1 MLVKQPLA
9 RAPRVSATNTG
20 CESWRSPAAD
30 SWNGSVC
37 SGRKANRA
45 ECKICMKKWQKV
57 PRCVIAFD
65 QSEEEA
71 TLRQGWIRPLSGPSH
86 TERMTS
92 NHYHYSC
99 FIALLNQGWLK
110 KFGLEEKKKC
120 FLSISLWSDKG
131 GTRGHLWLHL
141 CPAKEPEGQ
150 LSQVRPKF
158 STWRTA
164 SIMCLTKFYFLVRSL
179 PAVIN
184 GFNSYL
190 LAPVQSLWKPSK
202 NIFPFYCPD
211 HLVSSSTTHLGDSGP
226 VCVFLLRQQE
236 Y

>member
-1 MLVKQPLA
+1 MPTWPQLLAWVKLEAKSKPHTGCTSISFSLKKKLSCDIFAAICHSSCRALQVALLIILKCFMLVKQPLA
-9 RAPRVSATNTG
+9 RSQRVSATNTG
-20 CESWRSPAAD
+20 CESWPSPAAD

-37 SGRKANRA
+37 SGRTANRA

-110 KFGLEEKKKC
+110 KFGLEEKKKV
-120 FLSISLWSDKG
+120 FSDDFIVIWQG
-131 GTRGHLWLHL
+131 WHSWTLMI
-141 CPAKEPEGQ
+141 
-150 LSQVRPKF
+150 
-158 STWRTA
+158 T
-164 SIMCLTKFYFLVRSL
+164 LV
-179 PAVIN
+179 
-184 GFNSYL
+184 
-190 LAPVQSLWKPSK
+190 PSK
-202 NIFPFYCPD
+202 RTGRAIIT
-211 HLVSSSTTHLGDSGP
+211 S
-226 VCVFLLRQQE
+226 
-236 Y
+236 